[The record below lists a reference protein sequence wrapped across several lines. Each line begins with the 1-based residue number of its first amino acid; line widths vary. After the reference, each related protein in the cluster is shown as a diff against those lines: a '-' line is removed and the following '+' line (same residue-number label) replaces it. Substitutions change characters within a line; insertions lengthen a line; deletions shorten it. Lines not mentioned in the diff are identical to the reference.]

1 MRTTIHSREHLIF
14 NFQFVESILSDYMGS
29 ASNYLFLQKV
39 NSTLLIY
46 QLGSEALLA
55 KGQLL
60 PAKIPNTQYT
70 CVVNLPTGSH

>member
-14 NFQFVESILSDYMGS
+14 NFQFVESILSGYMGS

-55 KGQLL
+55 KGQPL
-60 PAKIPNTQYT
+60 PAEIPK
-70 CVVNLPTGSH
+70 V